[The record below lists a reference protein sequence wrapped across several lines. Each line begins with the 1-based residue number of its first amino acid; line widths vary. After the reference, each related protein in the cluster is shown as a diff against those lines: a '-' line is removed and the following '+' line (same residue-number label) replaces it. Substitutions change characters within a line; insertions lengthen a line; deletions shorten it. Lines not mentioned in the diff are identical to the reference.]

1 MVGAGKTNFKMKKK
15 LLLAYSGG
23 LDTSYCLIY
32 LQAQGYEVHT
42 ALADTGGFTKEEL
55 ATLSAKAENL
65 GSASH
70 RVLDIVQEYYNEGI
84 RFLLFGNVL
93 KNQAYPL
100 SVSAERV
107 FQARAIARLA
117 NELNVDAIA
126 HGSTGAGNDQVRFDL
141 VFQALCPGKE
151 IVAPIR
157 EKRLSREEEIEFL
170 RQHKVEM
177 NFDKA
182 LYSVNQG
189 LWGTS
194 VGGKETLT
202 SHSFL
207 PESAFPNQVTQT
219 EAKQITI
226 DFEKGEPVGLD
237 GKKMTPVEVIRTLN
251 NLGGSYGIGR
261 DIHVGD
267 TILGI
272 KGRVGFEAPAPII
285 LIKAHQALEKH
296 VLSKFQLQIKEQQAL
311 WYGQLMHEG
320 LWLDPA
326 CRNLE
331 AFLESSQARVT
342 GKVFVTL
349 APYRFQVQGIESK
362 YNLMNNLF
370 GKYGEMNSLW
380 TGEDAKGF
388 SKVFGVQQMIIQ
400 KVGEHAGEN

>member
-1 MVGAGKTNFKMKKK
+1 MKKK
-15 LLLAYSGG
+15 VLLAYSGG

-42 ALADTGGFTKEEL
+42 ALADTGGFTREEIGAL
-55 ATLSAKAENL
+55 EAKAKKL

-70 RVLDIVQEYYNEGI
+70 HTLDIVNEYYSEGI
-84 RFLLFGNVL
+84 RFLLYGNVL
-93 KNQAYPL
+93 KNQSYPL

-117 NELNVDAIA
+117 NQLKVDAVA

-141 VFQALCPGKE
+141 VFQALCTGKD
-151 IVAPIR
+151 IIAPIR
-157 EKRLSREEEIEFL
+157 EKRLSREEEIQYL
-170 RQHKVEM
+170 KDHNVEM

-202 SHSFL
+202 SKGFL
-207 PESAFPNQVTQT
+207 PESAFPNQVTQS
-219 EAKQITI
+219 EAKSITI
-226 DFEKGEPVGLD
+226 EFEKGQPVALD
-237 GKKMTPVEVIRTLN
+237 GKRMAPVEVIKALN
-251 NLGGSYGIGR
+251 QLGGSYGIGR

-272 KGRVGFEAPAPII
+272 KGRVGFEAPAPAI
-285 LIKAHQALEKH
+285 LIKSHQALEKH
-296 VLSKFQLQIKEQQAL
+296 VLSKFQLQIKEQQSL

-331 AFLESSQARVT
+331 AFLESSQERVT
-342 GKVFVTL
+342 GKVFVAL

-362 YNLMNNLF
+362 YDLMNNLF

-380 TGEDAKGF
+380 SADDAKGF
-388 SKVFGVQQMIIQ
+388 AKIFGVQQMIIQ
-400 KVGEHAGEN
+400 KTAENAGKN

>member
-1 MVGAGKTNFKMKKK
+1 MKKK
-15 LLLAYSGG
+15 VLLAYSGG

-32 LQAQGYEVHT
+32 LQSLGYEVHT

-55 ATLSAKAENL
+55 DVLATKANKL
-65 GSASH
+65 GAASH
-70 RVLDIVQEYYNEGI
+70 QVLNIVEEYYQEGI
-84 RFLLFGNVL
+84 RFLLYGNVL

-117 NELNVDAIA
+117 NQLNVDAIA

-151 IVAPIR
+151 IIAPIR
-157 EKRLSREEEIEFL
+157 EKKLSREEEIQFL
-170 RQHKVEM
+170 KEHKVDM

-194 VGGKETLT
+194 VGGKETLG
-202 SHSFL
+202 SNGFL
-207 PESAFPNQVTQT
+207 PEEAFPSKVT
-219 EAKQITI
+219 ESVSKSIVI
-226 DFEKGEPVGLD
+226 EFEKGQPVGLD
-237 GKKMTPVEVIRTLN
+237 GKKMKPVEVIKALN
-251 NLGGSYGIGR
+251 ALGGSYGIGR

-272 KGRVGFEAPAPII
+272 KGRVGFEAPAPAI
-285 LIKAHQALEKH
+285 LIKAHQGLEKH
-296 VLSKFQLQIKEQQAL
+296 VLSKFQLQIKEQQSL

-342 GKVFVTL
+342 GKVFVVL
-349 APYRFQVQGIESK
+349 APYRFQVHGIESK
-362 YNLMNNLF
+362 FDLMNNLF

-380 TGEDAKGF
+380 SADDAKGF
-388 SKVFGVQQMIIQ
+388 AKIFGVQQMIIQ
-400 KVGEHAGEN
+400 KVGEHAGE

>member
-1 MVGAGKTNFKMKKK
+1 MKKK
-15 LLLAYSGG
+15 VLLAYSGG

-32 LQAQGYEVHT
+32 LQSLGYEVHT

-55 ATLSAKAENL
+55 DILAAKADKL
-65 GSASH
+65 GAASH
-70 RVLDIVQEYYNEGI
+70 RMLNIIDEYYQEGI
-84 RFLLFGNVL
+84 RFLLYGNVL

-117 NELNVDAIA
+117 KELNADAIA

-151 IVAPIR
+151 IIAPIR
-157 EKRLSREEEIEFL
+157 EKKLSREEEIEFL
-170 RQHKVEM
+170 KHHGVEM

-207 PESAFPNQVTQT
+207 PESAFPSQVTASET
-219 EAKQITI
+219 RSITI
-226 DFEKGEPVGLD
+226 EFEKGQPVGLD
-237 GKKMTPVEVIRTLN
+237 GTKMKPVDVIRALN
-251 NLGGSYGIGR
+251 KLGGSYGIGR

-272 KGRVGFEAPAPII
+272 KGRVGFEAPAPAI
-285 LIKAHQALEKH
+285 LIKAHQGLEKH
-296 VLSKFQLQIKEQQAL
+296 VLSKYQLMIKEQQSL

-342 GKVFVTL
+342 GKVFVAL

-362 YNLMNNLF
+362 FDLMNNLF

-380 TGEDAKGF
+380 TADDAKGF
-388 SKVFGVQQMIIQ
+388 AKIFGVQQMIIQ
-400 KVGEHAGEN
+400 KVGEHAGEK